1 MYGPF
6 YDLNFTSVLLV
17 PEPQALMIFYAVGL
31 DLVSINSPFIAYSE
45 LVAKFS
51 SAQHKK
57 IHRVCQNKSNSFQY
71 SDEKLRRLHRCCMS
85 EPLKFFRLKSAKLNK
100 TKL

>member
-51 SAQHKK
+51 SAQDTKK
-57 IHRVCQNKSNSFQY
+57 STVCVKINQILFKILMKSLEGFIVVACQS
-71 SDEKLRRLHRCCMS
+71 
-85 EPLKFFRLKSAKLNK
+85 P
-100 TKL
+100 